1 MTPRF
6 VLFFMIDLAI
16 QVPLWFHLNFTVFY
30 SIFVKNVLGNLVEN
44 TLNLQI
50 ALGNM
55 GHFDNVNSFNP

>member
-1 MTPRF
+1 
-6 VLFFMIDLAI
+6 MIDLAI